1 MPLLPTGSNLSIV
14 TERVWEREITV
25 RIDGTIIVLVYSDR
39 ENHILSPIL
48 VCRVRN
54 VDVRASPR
62 TSRFS
67 YNLLQISQVY
77 ICLMVIDWCVIDGSL
92 INISSREIR
101 EEIFGKSVCQYY
113 KILTPESPPH
123 CQLALQWW
131 ISPIYMYVCMYM
143 YVYVLL
149 ILILY
154 YYPLLFNILISFEWL
169 RRGGGE
175 QHNLQKPFWQI
186 HLLLFSFSL
195 LSLYN
200 KNLVGI

>member
-77 ICLMVIDWCVIDGSL
+77 RCLMVIDWCVIDGSL

-131 ISPIYMYVCMYM
+131 WETCCSEPTDKIKPAVTLSISYTFPHLHPEAPI
-143 YVYVLL
+143 
-149 ILILY
+149 
-154 YYPLLFNILISFEWL
+154 P
-169 RRGGGE
+169 
-175 QHNLQKPFWQI
+175 
-186 HLLLFSFSL
+186 
-195 LSLYN
+195 
-200 KNLVGI
+200 